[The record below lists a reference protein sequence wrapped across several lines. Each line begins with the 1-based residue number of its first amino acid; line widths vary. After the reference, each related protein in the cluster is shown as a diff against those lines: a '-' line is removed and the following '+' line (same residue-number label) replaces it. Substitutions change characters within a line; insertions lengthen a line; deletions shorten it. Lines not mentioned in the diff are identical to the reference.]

1 MEILGIAYITN
12 HVRNIT
18 SRKERNQNEKN
29 LQHEEEVKVCMII
42 ILNNTQEHSSNKN
55 QEKKS

>member
-29 LQHEEEVKVCMII
+29 LPHEEEFKVCIII
-42 ILNNTQEHSSNKN
+42 ILNKT
-55 QEKKS
+55 